1 MEDIRKGDYLSGGRM
16 GKLNVNEIEC
26 AFVCTHACVCVCVR
40 MFNESTFVVSP
51 APLVHQSLQFETLR
65 A

>member
-1 MEDIRKGDYLSGGRM
+1 M